1 MSAVFDPLL
10 NLSGLAAYMIIGL
23 LAFGEAAAFVGLFL
37 PGEVA
42 VLLGGVLAST
52 GRVSLPVMLAVAI
65 VAAIAGDSAGYEI
78 GRVFGRRLL
87 RRPAFERRLGDK
99 VDRATTYLA
108 EKGGRAIFLGR
119 WTSVLRALVPG
130 LAGMVKM
137 PYRQFLLFNVL
148 GGIAWGSTFV
158 LAGYLAGE
166 SWRRVEAVA
175 GQASLI
181 LLALIAVAFVLRWA
195 TRRISANEAGVR
207 RVLRA
212 VGGWAPIAWFTRRF
226 SSQLRWLA
234 ARLTPGAARGL
245 GWTVSA
251 LLSGAAAWVFGV
263 AVRDLLGR
271 EELALLDAPVA
282 RWIATHTTPA
292 LSTTADAIVTVFSPP
307 AAVWIVIA
315 AGIVA
320 WRMNGRSAGDRLV
333 LAIAL
338 SIVIAEGLRI
348 LLPATLTGV
357 RFPSLAV
364 TGTAAAVAGVA
375 AVVAGHGWRLGATV
389 AGTGAMLVSIVAVAD
404 MVTGHAALSGV
415 IGGAGL
421 GTLLVVLVEFTWRTL
436 QPGQGSPAETA
447 DAGAPR
453 QEA

>member
-1 MSAVFDPLL
+1 MSGIFDPLL
-10 NLSGLAAYMIIGL
+10 DLSGNAAYIIIGL
-23 LAFGEAAAFVGLFL
+23 LAFGEAAAFIGLFL

-52 GRVSLPVMLAVAI
+52 GRVSLPVMLVVAI

-78 GRVFGRRLL
+78 GRVFGRRLVS
-87 RRPAFERRLGDK
+87 RPAFERRLGDK
-99 VDRATTYLA
+99 VERATAYLA
-108 EKGGRAIFLGR
+108 EKGGRAVFLGR

-130 LAGMVKM
+130 LAGMARM
-137 PYRQFLLFNVL
+137 PYGQFLLFNIL

-181 LLALIAVAFVLRWA
+181 LLALIIVAFVLRWA
-195 TRRISANEAGVR
+195 TRRISANEDAVR
-207 RVLRA
+207 RVLGA
-212 VGGWAPIAWFTRRF
+212 IGGWGPIAWFTRRF
-226 SSQLRWLA
+226 SAQLRWLA

-263 AVRDLLGR
+263 AVQDLLGR
-271 EELALLDAPVA
+271 EELALLDAPLA
-282 RWIATHTTPA
+282 RWIAAHTTPA
-292 LSTTADAIVTVFSPP
+292 LSTTADAIVTIFSPP
-307 AAVWIVIA
+307 AAAWIVIA

-320 WRMNGRSAGDRLV
+320 WRMSGRAAGDRLV

-338 SIVIAEGLRI
+338 SVVIAEGLRI

-364 TGTAAAVAGVA
+364 TGTAAAVAGVVV
-375 AVVAGHGWRLGATV
+375 VVAAHGWRMAATIAGA
-389 AGTGAMLVSIVAVAD
+389 GAMLVSIVAVAD
-404 MVTGHAALSGV
+404 MVAGRSALSGV
-415 IGGAGL
+415 VGGAGL

-436 QPGQGSPAETA
+436 QPADEPPGEPAGTGTSPQQA
-447 DAGAPR
+447 
-453 QEA
+453 